1 MSSPS
6 HNQLWNPN
14 CGIRFSPR
22 NNAPPL
28 YPLLDAPRFLHATLF
43 NASKSSNAAQPV
55 AQPAAVAPENFDLDE
70 QFELDAAEWFDQQD
84 AMSTPVGAGQHVQD
98 PKKPQEPQQAAE
110 GTSDPP
116 PGTNDTAKVEQ
127 EVLPPLT
134 SLEYNI
140 DKGLFQAARN
150 TKEGAPGSFWSH
162 TMYHHI
168 QSDGSARK
176 VKVHYCT
183 SKHTMEYICEKYFLN
198 EKVLGFDLEWM
209 AYVKASAGP
218 RQNVSLIQIA
228 SPSRIAL
235 FHVARFIKDDFIGP
249 KFRQIMEDESVS
261 KTGVNIRGD
270 CTRLKTYFGIET
282 KGIFELSHLYKL
294 VKHTK
299 ENNLNLI
306 NKRVVAMAVQV
317 KDYLRLPLY
326 KGESVRT
333 SNWMVALDEK
343 QISYSASDAYAGIQL
358 YYVLDEER
366 QKLDPCPPRPEFIEK
381 RVPAKVVETANV
393 DEDADID
400 PPDDEAKDAPE
411 PVAEAAKPP
420 GAVSVPKP
428 KQPVKERDCR
438 IIAAEVQLQLYR
450 SQKGNHLSVSPSA
463 LRAYYIWNTNNDLSP
478 DSVAKLL
485 REPPLKTNTV
495 VTYILD
501 SITLEKLP
509 FSKERLRGEIL
520 SFLSPNKFVQR
531 KYKAL
536 MQEAQAAEETRE

>member
-6 HNQLWNPN
+6 HQSKLWNPD

-22 NNAPPL
+22 TEAPPL
-28 YPLLDAPRFLHATLF
+28 YPALDLLRFTHATPF
-43 NASKSSNAAQPV
+43 GASNASNITQPV
-55 AQPAAVAPENFDLDE
+55 AQPAVVDPEDFGVDE

-84 AMSTPVGAGQHVQD
+84 AMTTLVGPGQDVQYSQ
-98 PKKPQEPQQAAE
+98 KPQRPQEAME
-110 GTSDPP
+110 GTSDPS
-116 PGTNDTAKVEQ
+116 PGTNDNAKVEE

-134 SLEYNI
+134 SLDYNI
-140 DKGLFQAARN
+140 NKELFQAARN

-162 TMYHHI
+162 TMYQHM
-168 QSDGSARK
+168 QSDGSVQR

-183 SKHTMEYICEKYFLN
+183 SKHTMEYVCEKYFLN

-209 AYVKASAGP
+209 AYVKSSAGP

-261 KTGVNIRGD
+261 KAGVNIRGD
-270 CTRLKTYFGIET
+270 CTRLKTFFGIET

-299 ENNLNLI
+299 ENNLSLI
-306 NKRVVAMAVQV
+306 NKRVVAMAIQV

-333 SNWMVALDEK
+333 SNWMLALNDS

-366 QKLDPCPPRPEFIEK
+366 QKLDPCPPKPEFIEK
-381 RVPAKVVETANV
+381 RAPAKVVEAAKV
-393 DEDADID
+393 DEDADIE
-400 PPDDEAKDAPE
+400 PPDSETNDAPE
-411 PVAEAAKPP
+411 PVAEATKTPK
-420 GAVSVPKP
+420 AVSVPKP
-428 KQPVKERDCR
+428 KHPVNNRDSR
-438 IIAAEVQLQLYR
+438 ILAAEAQLQVYR
-450 SQKGNHLSVSPSA
+450 SQRNNRLSVSPSA
-463 LRAYYIWNTNNDLSP
+463 LRAYYIWHTNDDLSP
-478 DSVAKLL
+478 ESVAKLL

-501 SITLEKLP
+501 SIAFEKLP
-509 FSKERLRGEIL
+509 YPKERLRDEVL
-520 SFLSPNKFVQR
+520 SFLSSNRFVQT

-536 MQEAQAAEETRE
+536 MQEAQTDET